1 MSGDRDPLYV
11 QARDALLD
19 AVETLREHLDAI
31 VLVGAQAVYMHT
43 GGTEFEVAE
52 YTTDADLSVG
62 PDDLSEE
69 PLLAELLEA
78 NGFSGGRHPGSW
90 QSRSGIVVDLM
101 VPETLAGPG
110 RRGADLGSHGRRV
123 ARRAKG
129 LEGSLVDREVMAISS
144 FSDATRSIEMQ
155 VAGPAALLVAKV
167 HKISER
173 TSSTDRLRDKDALDV
188 FRLLRSISTNELARR
203 MTHLLNDPLSAATT
217 QEAVDELVPL
227 FGAPDSAGVEMMLRA
242 LRDPDDSEVLA
253 TSMIVLATDLSAQV

>member
-1 MSGDRDPLYV
+1 MSGDPDPLYV

-19 AVETLREHLDAI
+19 FAETLHEHLDAI

-43 GGTEFEVAE
+43 GDTEFEVAE

-62 PDDLSEE
+62 PDDLSET

-78 NGFSGGRHPGSW
+78 NGFVGGRHPGSW
-90 QSRSGIVVDLM
+90 QSGSGIVVDLM

-129 LEGSLVDREVMAISS
+129 LEGTLVDREVMVISS
-144 FSDATRSIEMQ
+144 FSDTTRSIEMQ

-173 TSSTDRLRDKDALDV
+173 SSSANRLRDKDALDV
-188 FRLLRSISTNELARR
+188 FRLLRSIPTNELAGR
-203 MTHLLNDPLSAATT
+203 MTRLLNDPLSAATA
-217 QEAVDELVPL
+217 QEAVHELVPL
-227 FGAPDSAGVEMMLRA
+227 FGSPGSVGVSMMLRA
-242 LRDPDDSEVLA
+242 LREPDDSEILK
-253 TSMIVLATDLSAQV
+253 TSMTVLVTDLKAHL